1 MPLTASDILKFLE
14 KNASR
19 PLTVREIVSG
29 FDLPRRDRSRAV
41 RLIEEMARE
50 GTLVRL
56 KGERYS
62 IPRQVNL
69 VTGTVSA
76 HRDGYGFISSPDRPD
91 VFIPA
96 RYMREVMHGDRVV
109 VRVERGWRGAKPE
122 GRVIRVLDRV
132 HQTVVGRYEAGPRFG
147 YVVPLDPRLTHDVYI
162 AEGESFGARPGQIV
176 IARID
181 AYPERN
187 RNPEGAIIQVLG
199 AADDPE
205 VEILTIVHKHGLPYE
220 FPPEVLDEAAVVP
233 DRVRDEDRKGRRD
246 LRDIPLVTIDGETAK
261 DFDDAVA
268 VRDEGE
274 GRVRLWVAIAD
285 VAHYVAEGSPIDRE
299 AYERSTSVYF
309 PGRAVPMLP
318 EALSNGICSLNPD
331 VERLAMTAEILFD
344 AQGARLESSFYPAVI
359 RSRARLTYTEV
370 WEVLKNDGESPAIDE
385 ELRGGLR
392 LMRSLAERLTAMR
405 RTRGSLDFDL
415 PEAEIILDLRGKPEN
430 IVRAERNAAHRLI
443 EEFML
448 AANEAV
454 AAFLSA
460 RETPI
465 LYRVHDPPAPEK
477 LQAFQQFVANF
488 NYGLVLEDGGV
499 DPRRLQALLAEVEG
513 KPEERMIN
521 QVLLRS
527 MRQARYAPENTG
539 HFGLAADLYCHFTSP
554 IRRYP
559 DLMVHRTLKKELTRR
574 SSAAHRARLEKTLPT
589 AGEHT
594 SQMERRAMEAE
605 REVIDLKKCQFM
617 ADKVG
622 EVFDGFVSGVQPFGF
637 FVELKDYFVEGLVR
651 VSSLLDDFY
660 EYEEDLHRLIGQNRR
675 RQFQIGSPVQVT
687 VQSVN
692 LDRREIDFA
701 LAFEGGGQRTED
713 RKGQRTE
720 DGRQRTG
727 AKDRGRRTD
736 DRRQKTEKDRGRTT
750 DDRGRRKSR

>member
-1 MPLTASDILKFLE
+1 MPLTASDILNFME
-14 KNASR
+14 KGASR
-19 PLTVREIVSG
+19 PLTVREIVSE
-29 FDLPRRDRSRAV
+29 FDLQRRERAQAV
-41 RLIEEMARE
+41 QLIEEMARE

-56 KGERYS
+56 KGDRFS

-76 HRDGYGFISSPDRPD
+76 HRDGYGFVASPDRPD

-122 GRVIRVLDRV
+122 GRVIRVLDRA
-132 HQTVVGRYEAGPRFG
+132 HQTLVGRFEAGARFG

-162 AEGESFGARPGQIV
+162 AEGERGGARPGQIV

-187 RNPEGAIIQVLG
+187 RNPEGTIVQVLG
-199 AADDPE
+199 NPDDPE
-205 VEILTIVHKHGLPYE
+205 VEILTIVHKHSLPYE
-220 FPPEVLDEAAVVP
+220 FPPEVLEEAAAVP
-233 DRVRDEDRKGRRD
+233 AEVRDEDLKGRKD

-268 VRDEGE
+268 VRAEGD

-285 VAHYVAEGSPIDRE
+285 VAHYVAEGSAIDRE
-299 AYERSTSVYF
+299 AYDRSTSVYF
-309 PGRAVPMLP
+309 PGRCVPMLP

-331 VERLAMTAEILFD
+331 VDRLAMTAEIVFG
-344 AQGARLESSFYPAVI
+344 AQGERLQSAFYPAVI

-370 WEVLKNDGESPAIDE
+370 WEVLQGGDAPASAEGLKDD
-385 ELRGGLR
+385 LR
-392 LMRSLAERLTAMR
+392 LMRTLAERLTAMR
-405 RTRGSLDFDL
+405 RGRGSLDFDL
-415 PEAEIILDLRGKPEN
+415 PEAEIVLDLRGRPEN

-454 AAFLSA
+454 AAFLDA
-460 RETPI
+460 KETPI
-465 LYRVHDPPAPEK
+465 LFRVHDPPAPEK
-477 LQAFQQFVANF
+477 LLAFQQFIAHF
-488 NYGLVLEDGGV
+488 NYGLVLDDGGV
-499 DPRRLQALLAEVEG
+499 DPRRLQAMLAEIEG

-527 MRQARYAPENTG
+527 MRQARYAPENSG

-559 DLMVHRTLKKELTRR
+559 DLTVHRALKKVLTRR
-574 SSAAHRARLEKTLPT
+574 LSAAHRGRLEKTLPE

-605 REVIDLKKCQFM
+605 REVVDLKKCQFM

-622 EVFDGFVSGVQPFGF
+622 EAFEGFVSGVQPFGF
-637 FVELKDYFVEGLVR
+637 FVELKDFFVEGLVR
-651 VSSLLDDFY
+651 VSTLTDDFY
-660 EYEEDLHRLIGQNRR
+660 EYEEDLHRLIGQHRR

-687 VQSVN
+687 VRSVN
-692 LDRREIDFA
+692 VERREIDFA
-701 LAFEGGGQRTED
+701 LVEMEPGGERRTEG
-713 RKGQRTE
+713 RERRSEGKGRRAE
-720 DGRQRTG
+720 
-727 AKDRGRRTD
+727 DRGR
-736 DRRQKTEKDRGRTT
+736 KAES
-750 DDRGRRKSR
+750 RGRRKGR